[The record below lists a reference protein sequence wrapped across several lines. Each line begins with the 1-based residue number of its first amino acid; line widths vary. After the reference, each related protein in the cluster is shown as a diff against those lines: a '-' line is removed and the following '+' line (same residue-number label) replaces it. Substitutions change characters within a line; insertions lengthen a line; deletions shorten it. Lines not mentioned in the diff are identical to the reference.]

1 MAAKKTHQ
9 KIVEKSKKQQSS
21 SDPKEMLKQSILTDL
36 KMKESLTDFVS
47 KTKKGSSQ
55 KVATEEECDENMA
68 HSFEEKNEKSP
79 NPEDQIME
87 NEENLAKSIG
97 IED

>member
-1 MAAKKTHQ
+1 
-9 KIVEKSKKQQSS
+9 
-21 SDPKEMLKQSILTDL
+21 
-36 KMKESLTDFVS
+36 
-47 KTKKGSSQ
+47 
-55 KVATEEECDENMA
+55 MA